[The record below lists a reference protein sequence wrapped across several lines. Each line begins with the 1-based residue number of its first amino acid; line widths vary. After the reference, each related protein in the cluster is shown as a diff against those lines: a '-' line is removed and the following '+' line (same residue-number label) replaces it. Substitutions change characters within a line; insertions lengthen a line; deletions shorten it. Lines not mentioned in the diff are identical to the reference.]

1 MNILFYCPFKFSLKS
16 KNIKSLGGIES
27 LNIDLGKNLSKSYNN
42 LYLATFCNKEVRQ
55 GKLTNIPIK
64 KLTNKMSN
72 YKFDKIISSNDPTI
86 FNLSKNT
93 ENFLWLHNKLP
104 IEKAFRKKKLFSIL
118 RNKISCVFV
127 SNYLKKNTPSIYNFK
142 SKYVI
147 PNFINTDFTN
157 NRPKFL
163 RKPYFVWSVQRKK
176 GLHTILDI
184 WKNKVYNNNNQ
195 AKLFIFGI
203 SKNNISK
210 KKVRNF
216 YQYNIFFKGRVSK
229 KELIKQ
235 YNVSMGM
242 ICLGYD
248 ETFCLNAIES
258 YACGLPILTFG
269 LTAVSEIS
277 TKKNSFRGSNFNHIY
292 KYIVFL
298 SEMNAKSR
306 KKLIDNC
313 VNYSKKYYIKNVI
326 GKWIKLLKVSPNV
339 E

>member
-248 ETFCLNAIES
+248 ETFCINIIEAF
-258 YACGLPILTFG
+258 ACGLPVITFG
-269 LTAVSEIS
+269 FTAVSELVNN
-277 TKKNSFRGSNFNHIY
+277 KNSFKMNNFNDFEKIIFNILNM
-292 KYIVFL
+292 KNFKRKDYINYCY
-298 SEMNAKSR
+298 E
-306 KKLIDNC
+306 
-313 VNYSKKYYIKNVI
+313 YSKRYH
-326 GKWIKLLKVSPNV
+326 LKKILPLWKKIIRS
-339 E
+339 